1 MKLTFWK
8 LHRGLKI
15 EKKCA
20 IKCNLKI
27 SKNFDCCSLLLEE
40 NGRNDPVCTITDLTS
55 QCELAKA
62 VVDQTFTSLRDLKMV
77 CKLLFINAI
86 AIYEVKNATSPYP
99 FCFKAI
105 QNVGYYL
112 LGSHYVLAT

>member
-1 MKLTFWK
+1 M
-8 LHRGLKI
+8 
-15 EKKCA
+15 
-20 IKCNLKI
+20 
-27 SKNFDCCSLLLEE
+27 EE
-40 NGRNDPVCTITDLTS
+40 NGRNDPVCTITDLPS

-62 VVDQTFTSLRDLKMV
+62 VVDQTFTSLRDLKIV